1 MWLKSHRGWGY
12 SEAALAGHIH
22 HRSGVELLTGDPLA
36 GTAPPGVGG
45 VKGRRLAGKR
55 RESALVAKIPLGS
68 EIETLEIG
76 EGCYDEGK
84 ERSAEDEGGGRS
96 PKDEREE
103 KNEDRGLDEITEQ
116 TFAAQSL
123 MLLR

>member
-1 MWLKSHRGWGY
+1 MES
-12 SEAALAGHIH
+12 
-22 HRSGVELLTGDPLA
+22 LTGDQGS

-55 RESALVAKIPLGS
+55 RESALAAKIPLGS

-76 EGCYDEGK
+76 ERCYDEGE

-96 PKDEREE
+96 PEDEREE

-116 TFAAQSL
+116 TFAAQGL
-123 MLLR
+123 MLLRRQPRNK